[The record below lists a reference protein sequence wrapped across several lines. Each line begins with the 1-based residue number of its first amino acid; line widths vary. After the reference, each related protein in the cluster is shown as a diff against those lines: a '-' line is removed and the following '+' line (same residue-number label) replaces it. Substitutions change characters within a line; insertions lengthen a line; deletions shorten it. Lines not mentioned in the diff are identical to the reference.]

1 MLRTPMPPKMPGAAW
16 TRSAKAAAKKAL
28 EPLLREMA
36 FTGTFP
42 RYRQVSRGQVCL
54 VEIGAG
60 VRTGLIVE
68 LLSLPPR
75 SKQGTWR
82 SEKLRKTLLAVRSTS
97 DIPALSRKLAT
108 ASRSFRREALAF
120 WHTAEG
126 HWSRDTRAAR
136 EDDQQT
142 QAEIARAMLDGDARE
157 LAATTSRVDATE
169 FAKGVASANFRWN
182 DEVANRHIWKCAS
195 VLIEYDPPK
204 EEITASLV
212 VSAVERLSEKA
223 SEKGNAKSRPLA
235 KQVLAW
241 GKPHLRSNNRLATQ
255 ISHVARARAY
265 EGKCELAA
273 ALFELALEGK
283 GSFRHVDSSA
293 VKSACALFCVLSAN
307 RRVPAER
314 TLQMRTL
321 SVATKEFPKDR
332 YVQFNA
338 ACVLAELGDTE
349 ASADH
354 LLAALKAGIDPK
366 AVMAQRGL
374 KAVLSDA
381 RVARALRGVRV
392 AKVTPTSSAGLLPP

>member
-1 MLRTPMPPKMPGAAW
+1 VKCWGTTMPPKMPGAAW
-16 TRSAKAAAKKAL
+16 TRGAKAAAKTAL

-42 RYRQVSRGQVCL
+42 RYRHISRGQVCL
-54 VEIGAG
+54 VEIGVR

-75 SKQGTWR
+75 SKQGTSR

-126 HWSRDTRAAR
+126 HWSRDARAAR
-136 EDDQQT
+136 KDDQQT
-142 QAEIARAMLDGDARE
+142 QAEIGRAMLDGDARK
-157 LAATTSRVDATE
+157 LAAAASRVDATE

-182 DEVANRHIWKCAS
+182 DEVANRHIWKCAN

-204 EEITASLV
+204 DEITASLV
-212 VSAVERLSEKA
+212 VSAVEHLSK
-223 SEKGNAKSRPLA
+223 KGNVKSRPLA
-235 KQVLAW
+235 KHVLEW

-255 ISHVARARAY
+255 VSHVARARTY
-265 EGKCELAA
+265 EGKCEIAA
-273 ALFELALEGK
+273 ALFELVLDGRD
-283 GSFRHVDSSA
+283 SLRHVDSSA
-293 VKSACALFCVLSAN
+293 VKTACALFCVLSAN
-307 RRVPAER
+307 RRVPAGR

-321 SVATKEFPKDR
+321 SFATEEFPKDR

-354 LLAALKAGIDPK
+354 LLAALTLGIAPR

-374 KAVLSDA
+374 KSILSDA
-381 RVARALRGVRV
+381 RVTRALRGVRV
-392 AKVTPTSSAGLLPP
+392 TKVTSTSSAGLLPP